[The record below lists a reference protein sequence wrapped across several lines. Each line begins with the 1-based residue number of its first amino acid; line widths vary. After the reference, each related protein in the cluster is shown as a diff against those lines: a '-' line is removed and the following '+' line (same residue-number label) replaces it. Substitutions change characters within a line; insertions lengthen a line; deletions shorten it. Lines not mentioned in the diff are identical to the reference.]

1 MNPDQVAQ
9 YLREHPDF
17 LTEHG
22 DIFVEVTVP
31 HPQGGQAI
39 TLAERQLHALRDK
52 IRELEAK
59 LVELIRYG
67 EENDE
72 IGAKLHRLTVGL
84 LAADTFDTLDDALM
98 QSLREDFAVPHVALR
113 VWSTV
118 VVPDGTP
125 FEPVSEELRFQVA
138 EMRHPQCGAP
148 GNLEALTWFGDA
160 AAHIRSVAL
169 VPLRADGQVIGLLAL
184 ASEESERFYAEMGTL
199 YLSRLGELVA
209 AGLRRILG

>member
-84 LAADTFDTLDDALM
+84 IAADSFATLEDALM
-98 QSLREDFAVPHVALR
+98 HSLREDFAVPHVALR
-113 VWSTV
+113 IWSTV
-118 VVPDGTP
+118 VVPEGTA
-125 FEPVSEELRFQVA
+125 FEPVSEELRFQVT

-148 GNLEALTWFGDA
+148 GNLEALAWFDDA

-169 VPLRADGQVIGLLAL
+169 VPLRADGQVIGLLEL
-184 ASEESERFYAEMGTL
+184 ASEEAERFYAEMGTL

>member
-1 MNPDQVAQ
+1 MNPEQVAQ

-84 LAADTFDTLDDALM
+84 IVADRFATLEDTLM
-98 QSLREDFAVPHVALR
+98 HSLREDFAVPH
-113 VWSTV
+113 
-118 VVPDGTP
+118 
-125 FEPVSEELRFQVA
+125 
-138 EMRHPQCGAP
+138 
-148 GNLEALTWFGDA
+148 
-160 AAHIRSVAL
+160 
-169 VPLRADGQVIGLLAL
+169 
-184 ASEESERFYAEMGTL
+184 
-199 YLSRLGELVA
+199 
-209 AGLRRILG
+209 